1 MIGAKNVN
9 LLWVGL
15 EIVPYFDTKKDG
27 REKNIGPKLNQFTGI
42 FLPSNSLT
50 KEKYQRIKRQKNREK
65 PKSSPKRINQMKGID
80 YPTSIFFHFE
90 LLKKFLFYY
99 SNLNRIRFDLS
110 ICRNSQGSHKNISSI

>member
-50 KEKYQRIKRQKNREK
+50 KEKYQRIKRQKNGEK

-80 YPTSIFFHFE
+80 YPTSIFFHVE
-90 LLKKFLFYY
+90 LLQKILIQLLLPERY
-99 SNLNRIRFDLS
+99 
-110 ICRNSQGSHKNISSI
+110 